1 MRLGSIKEPKAGS
14 VAQAA
19 VLQGSVKLKA
29 CGDTIKRNIGFH
41 STPNEFACFG
51 AVLKKSAKVLT
62 DADIAA
68 LVASLGEKPKAASG
82 EKAK

>member
-1 MRLGSIKEPKAGS
+1 MRLGLIKGPKVGSIP
-14 VAQAA
+14 QAA
-19 VLQGSVKLKA
+19 VLQASVKLKA
-29 CGDTIKRNIGFH
+29 GGDTIKRNIGFH

-68 LVASLGEKPKAASG
+68 LVASLGEKPRAASG